1 MAPYCGQISAVSILT
16 GYYKAPPAYSD
27 DQDYIDWEID
37 LWFWQEIT
45 ALEKKRQV
53 SASLSKLKPGKI
65 KDKVVRSL
73 GKEVLIAK
81 DTIQKIGK
89 FENYI
94 VPEVLMITSFS
105 VQKGI

>member
-1 MAPYCGQISAVSILT
+1 MQLIIIISPYSYIIETIMAPYCGKISAVSILT

-53 SASLSKLKPGKI
+53 SASLSTGGAKCKETAANCCKL
-65 KDKVVRSL
+65 L
-73 GKEVLIAK
+73 LTAA
-81 DTIQKIGK
+81 
-89 FENYI
+89 NCC
-94 VPEVLMITSFS
+94 
-105 VQKGI
+105 